1 MYGTGK
7 VMTWAEA
14 NAFDGPGNDGIV
26 KSTGDLS
33 FSLSLSLCLSVFVP
47 LSVSLSPSLSPSLC
61 VSLSLSLPLSLSLS
75 YTYISPEQAESCG
88 LGQ

>member
-26 KSTGDLS
+26 KSTGNLS
-33 FSLSLSLCLSVFVP
+33 FSLSLSL
-47 LSVSLSPSLSPSLC
+47 SLSFSVSLSPSLC
-61 VSLSLSLPLSLSLS
+61 VSLSVSLPLSLSLS
-75 YTYISPEQAESCG
+75 YTYISLEQAESCG